1 MAHVGLPFHQE
12 VSVPVNGEYYLRT
25 AVHDMETDHSGAV
38 EIPVAAVAKLAPLS
52 APAAAAR

>member
-1 MAHVGLPFHQE
+1 
-12 VSVPVNGEYYLRT
+12 
-25 AVHDMETDHSGAV
+25 METDHSGAV